1 LYKKTQ
7 LKFKTY
13 KSDAAPFFFY
23 IEIFPFDSSLYT
35 NPLSSSHIKKIERSP
50 IVPIPMRV
58 DRVSNGVNS
67 VLIRPREVISFQV
80 SDYQT
85 AVINPNQF
93 LLSGIKNLLYFSEIR
108 SSEKFAQSLSRKNVI
123 SWWEETR
130 FLYGNLYRLEEDF
143 SAFLR
148 AYLHTMVKSYVKED
162 DLVSAAIQY
171 CKIIE
176 DICKKRM
183 EQNRILVEIDGEKK
197 RMEQNRILVEIDG
210 EESSVK
216 MYKEKNQ
223 TYYKKLKKVK
233 EKQYHPELVDI
244 EIFNYFSSN
253 WPKDTT
259 TKNGIEREIKK
270 YIPLLFYDDLQECM
284 LLNLKYLEE
293 NEKTLLSPSILI
305 EKHII
310 NLIGSDNFDDDFK
323 SKNIWWS
330 AFDKIKPEVFLNEIF
345 QSFNK

>member
-23 IEIFPFDSSLYT
+23 IEVFPFDSSLYI
-35 NPLSSSHIKKIERSP
+35 NPHSSSLIKTIERNP

-67 VLIRPREVISFQV
+67 VLIRPNEVISFQI
-80 SDYQT
+80 SEEQL
-85 AVINPNQF
+85 AIINPYHF
-93 LLSGIKNLLYFSEIR
+93 LLSGMKNLIYFSEIR
-108 SSEKFAQSLSRKNVI
+108 SSEQIFKSLSSKNVI
-123 SWWEETR
+123 SWWEATR
-130 FLYGNLYRLEEDF
+130 FLYGNLNRLEEDF

-148 AYLHTMVKSYVKED
+148 AYLHTMVKSYVEGD

-171 CKIIE
+171 CQILE

-183 EQNRILVEIDGEKK
+183 EQNRILVEIDGE
-197 RMEQNRILVEIDG
+197 
-210 EESSVK
+210 ESAVK

-223 TYYKKLKKVK
+223 TYYKKLKKVT

-244 EIFNYFSSN
+244 EIINYSSSN

-259 TKNGIEREIKK
+259 NKSGIEKEVKK

-284 LLNLKYLEE
+284 LLNLQYLEE
-293 NEKTLLSPSILI
+293 NEKNVLNPSILI
-305 EKHII
+305 EDNII
-310 NLIGSDNFDDDFK
+310 TIVESKNYNDDFK
-323 SKNIWWS
+323 NKNLWWND
-330 AFDKIKPEVFLNEIF
+330 FNNIKPDLFLNEML
-345 QSFNK
+345 QSPHKLKLA